1 VNVSVYCNGD
11 RASFE
16 ANQATWR
23 NKLWIALLRFL
34 DEQSIA
40 FTIISQPNGDTAS
53 VRVTKIDCKV
63 GSGEDHT
70 EEYGHS
76 PTALLYQRFIRD
88 SLLSGLKNALPYA
101 LRLVFEAYFVS
112 EAHITVKSSEDSTS
126 YFVMLS
132 LPVTA
137 AKCLCLLARAKHCS
151 LQELGIVAVLFGG
164 ECIGMDRLALDE
176 KLRALPDSSCTRVW
190 WARSVELAKL
200 AEDILANV
208 PDARS
213 HISLPAILG
222 EKVPAEPPQ
231 PMIHAVVD
239 SILDDAAAQRPLA
252 GTEESWQTFDDWLDR
267 HGLCTV
273 AVDIHDAHCQFRA
286 ERIPRFAHL

>member
-1 VNVSVYCNGD
+1 M
-11 RASFE
+11 
-16 ANQATWR
+16 
-23 NKLWIALLRFL
+23 
-34 DEQSIA
+34 
-40 FTIISQPNGDTAS
+40 
-53 VRVTKIDCKV
+53 RVTKIDCKV

-76 PTALLYQRFIRD
+76 PTALLRKRFIRD
-88 SLLSGLKNALPYA
+88 SLLSGLKTALPYA
-101 LRLVFEAYFVS
+101 LGLVFEGLVS
-112 EAHITVKSSEDSTS
+112 EERITVKSSEDSAS
-126 YFVMLS
+126 FFVMLS

-176 KLRALPDSSCTRVW
+176 KLKALPDRSCTRVW

-208 PDARS
+208 RDARS

-222 EKVPAEPPQ
+222 ENVPAEPPQ
-231 PMIHAVVD
+231 RMIHAVVD

-273 AVDIHDAHCQFRA
+273 AVDLHDAHCQFRA
-286 ERIPRFAHL
+286 ERIPRFAHP